1 MKVKATISALVL
13 ITITILY
20 FMGFCEW
27 DIWMYLIG
35 VLAVIVYMLI
45 FIKQQ
50 KKYSSLLERKERMK
64 IADKM

>member
-1 MKVKATISALVL
+1 MKIRTTISVL
-13 ITITILY
+13 FLIVITVLY

-27 DIWMYLIG
+27 DIWMYLIS

-50 KKYSSLLERKERMK
+50 KKYSNLLEQKERLEK
-64 IADKM
+64 SR